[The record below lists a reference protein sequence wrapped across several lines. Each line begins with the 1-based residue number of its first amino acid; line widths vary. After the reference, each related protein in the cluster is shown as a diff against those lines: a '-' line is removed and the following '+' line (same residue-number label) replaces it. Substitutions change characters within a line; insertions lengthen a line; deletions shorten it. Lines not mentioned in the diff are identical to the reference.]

1 MTYDTEDIAVAAAL
15 RYFGHAI
22 TKIEIVGK
30 RATFKFNDTVE
41 DDAIKVQLGEKL
53 VDAISFHREVRRLS
67 GLVRSMV
74 VRDE

>member
-1 MTYDTEDIAVAAAL
+1 MTYDTDDIAVAAAL
-15 RYFGHAI
+15 RYFGYAI

-30 RATFKFNDTVE
+30 RATFKFQDTAE
-41 DDAIKVQLGEKL
+41 GDAIKVQLGEKL

-74 VRDE
+74 TRDE